1 MKTLF
6 RFIGLSVIATIL
18 SCSQTPGDVLLNIK
32 KQHSLGNYNNLDDY
46 YTRGTVKAMK
56 ELDKLSL
63 KNKTGKPKQDK
74 KFAEGTDWDVVS
86 EKMEGDKAE
95 VKIKYTKHPVENMIG
110 LELIFNLLKED
121 GKWKVDMEKDLG
133 RSLELLKMTEQISEN
148 GKAYYLNKSKQI
160 KLKKD

>member
-1 MKTLF
+1 MKILF

-32 KQHSLGNYNNLDDY
+32 KQHSLGNYDNLDDY

-86 EKMEGDKAE
+86 EKTEGDKAE

-110 LELIFNLLKED
+110 LELIFHLLRED

-133 RSLELLKMTEQISEN
+133 RSLELLKITEKISES
-148 GKAYYLNKSKQI
+148 GKAYYLNKTKEM